1 LFLFEDESMC
11 VLENTALSRGYRSIA
26 GMDEAGRGALAGPV
40 VAACV
45 MLNPKLIPS
54 GINDSK
60 KLTDRR
66 RRELYDLI
74 TTQALAFGVGTVGPD
89 IIDDINIY
97 NATKLAM
104 KRALLDLQSPPD
116 FLLIDAVKLYDIS
129 ISSISIPKGDEKSV
143 SIAAASIIAKV
154 YRDDVMITFAERYPE
169 YRFSSHK
176 GYGTAAHRD
185 ALKRYG
191 PTELHRFSYSPVRES
206 MRDGN
211 QGHNPEKNSRKHI
224 GSSNNRKHAP
234 GKGSET
240 A

>member
-1 LFLFEDESMC
+1 M
-11 VLENTALSRGYRSIA
+11 LENSVLSQGFGSIA
-26 GMDEAGRGALAGPV
+26 GIDEAGRGALAGPV

-45 MLNPKLIPS
+45 MLNPGQIPA

-60 KLTDRR
+60 KLTDKR
-66 RRELYDLI
+66 RRELYDRI
-74 TTQALAFGVGTVGPD
+74 MEQALAVGVGAVEPV
-89 IIDDINIY
+89 IIDNINIY

-104 KRALLDLQSPPD
+104 KKALVNLQSPPD

-129 ISSISIPKGDEKSV
+129 ISSISIPKGDERSV

-154 YRDDVMITFAERYPE
+154 YRDDVMITYADRYPE

-185 ALKRYG
+185 ALQKYG
-191 PTELHRFSYSPVRES
+191 PTELHRFSYSPVREC

-211 QGHNPEKNSRKHI
+211 QGHNPEKNSRNHI
-224 GSSNNRKHAP
+224 GCSETRKPAP
-234 GKGSET
+234 GQGPET
-240 A
+240 Y

>member
-1 LFLFEDESMC
+1 M
-11 VLENTALSRGYRSIA
+11 LENSVLSQGYGSIA

-45 MLNPKLIPS
+45 MLNPEQIPS

-60 KLTDRR
+60 KLTDKRR
-66 RRELYDLI
+66 RALYEKI
-74 TTQALAFGVGTVGPD
+74 AEQALAVGVGVVEPV
-89 IIDDINIY
+89 IIDNINIY

-104 KRALLDLQSPPD
+104 KKALLNLQSPPD

-129 ISSISIPKGDEKSV
+129 ISSISIPKGDCRSV

-154 YRDDVMITFAERYPE
+154 YRDDVMITYADSYPE

-185 ALKRYG
+185 ALRKYG
-191 PTELHRFSYSPVRES
+191 PTELHRFSYAPVRECL
-206 MRDGN
+206 RDGN
-211 QGHNPEKNSRKHI
+211 QGHNPEKNSRNQV
-224 GSSNNRKHAP
+224 GYSENRKHAP
-234 GKGSET
+234 GQGPET
-240 A
+240 S

>member
-1 LFLFEDESMC
+1 MFLFENQSMC
-11 VLENTALSRGYRSIA
+11 ALENTVLSQGYGRIA

-45 MLNPKLIPS
+45 ILNPAQIPA

-60 KLTDRR
+60 KLTNKR
-66 RRELYDLI
+66 RRELYDRI
-74 TTQALAFGVGTVGPD
+74 QEQAIAIGVGRVEPE

-104 KRALLDLQSPPD
+104 KKALGNLRAPPD

-129 ISSISIPKGDEKSV
+129 ISSVSLPKGDEKSV

-154 YRDDVMITFAERYPE
+154 YRDNVMIEYADRYPE

-185 ALKRYG
+185 ALRMYG
-191 PTELHRFSYSPVRES
+191 PTELHRFSYMPVRDVYEIW
-206 MRDGN
+206 
-211 QGHNPEKNSRKHI
+211 KSREQ
-224 GSSNNRKHAP
+224 P
-234 GKGSET
+234 
-240 A
+240 